1 MTQYL
6 KEQAAGQGFKKV
18 EKAGR
23 RESTWLAALWK
34 SGAPKTLLQV
44 QPEQRKH
51 LTIRPFH
58 RAEERCID
66 SLFSCIRKHRLQL
79 PAQGKTPTPTASP
92 SFPTTQPPSL
102 PPPQEFQ
109 ARGSLRVTEVI
120 GI

>member
-18 EKAGR
+18 EQAGR
-23 RESTWLAALWK
+23 REHMAGCALEKWGPKNLALSA
-34 SGAPKTLLQV
+34 ARTEETPD
-44 QPEQRKH
+44 
-51 LTIRPFH
+51 RPFH
-58 RAEERCID
+58 RAEERCMD

-79 PAQGKTPTPTASP
+79 PAQGKTPTPIASP

-109 ARGSLRVTEVI
+109 ARGSLWVTEVI